1 MYETPKI
8 RTVNRKRQEA
18 AIGSAITRLVLPRS
32 ALSSRHTV
40 TRKRSHLCVV
50 FVGSAAMLGHARRSK
65 ASLRASVVL
74 LDILLLSDFVA
85 LSSSGC
91 LSSPTCSINASEL
104 QGLCYFKPYNRIW
117 LPSQRP
123 AVARVELPSVGLY
136 SLAKVLKDESDCCFD
151 LSVQVLFCE
160 PMRGGTRVRLA
171 HP

>member
-1 MYETPKI
+1 MHFQVVTHRYCHA
-8 RTVNRKRQEA
+8 RK
-18 AIGSAITRLVLPRS
+18 
-32 ALSSRHTV
+32 V
-40 TRKRSHLCVV
+40 THPCAVC
-50 FVGSAAMLGHARRSK
+50 VGSAAMLGHVRRSK
-65 ASLRASVVL
+65 ASLRASVV
-74 LDILLLSDFVA
+74 LLLSDFVA

-91 LSSPTCSINASEL
+91 LSSPTCSIHASEL

-151 LSVQVLFCE
+151 LSVQVLFCV